1 MATKPV
7 KGIKIKDGRL
17 VRTRP
22 YKDRNKELKA
32 ARLAKAWANKTPAS
46 KSGG

>member
-22 YKDRNKELKA
+22 YKARNKELKA
-32 ARLAKAWANKTPAS
+32 AREEAAWKKAAKK
-46 KSGG
+46 